1 MPLTESITIDTRM
14 KKTIKFFIAM
24 SIIGLSSC
32 NSNQTQTP
40 NNILQQDSTKIL
52 DTTSQTTGKV
62 NEEIKYETYCNQRF
76 GFCIDYPNEILF
88 PQGESGNG
96 DGQIFKSRDAEN
108 ILWAYRD
115 FRDNIDPEI
124 QYTIETAYN
133 EDSRGNNPDKP
144 KRVITYKKLGNNF
157 FVVSGYDDDKIFYQ
171 KSIMR
176 DGQLVTCLIEYKESD
191 KNIYNKISDRIFKSF
206 K

>member
-1 MPLTESITIDTRM
+1 M
-14 KKTIKFFIAM
+14 KKIIKLLIAM
-24 SIIGLSSC
+24 TAVGLLSC
-32 NSNQTQTP
+32 NSNQTQTQD
-40 NNILQQDSTKIL
+40 NNLQQNSTKKL
-52 DTTSQTTGKV
+52 DTTSQNIGTV
-62 NEEIKYETYCNQRF
+62 DEEIKYETYCNQRF

-96 DGQIFKSRDAEN
+96 DGQIFKSKDAEN
-108 ILWAYRD
+108 TLWAYRD

-133 EDSRGNNPDKP
+133 EDSWGNNPDKP
-144 KRVITYKKLGNNF
+144 KRVITYKKLGNIF
-157 FVVSGYDDDKIFYQ
+157 FIVSGYDDGKIFYQ

-176 DGQLVTCLIEYKESD
+176 EGQLVTCLIEYNESEKD
-191 KNIYNKISDRIFKSF
+191 IYNKISDRIFKSF